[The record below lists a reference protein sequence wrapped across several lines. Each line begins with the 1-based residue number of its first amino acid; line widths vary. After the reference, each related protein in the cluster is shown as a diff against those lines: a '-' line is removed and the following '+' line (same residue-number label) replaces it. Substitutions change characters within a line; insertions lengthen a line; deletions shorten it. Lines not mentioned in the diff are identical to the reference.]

1 MRERLVDELGTVRY
15 EEFLIYLM
23 GPYTTFEVA
32 DLLPEDADPEDISL
46 PSARANSD
54 TIDEMQALLRRV
66 QGSLRTDPGVNA
78 FLAIDANVPL
88 EEMNAATQSIE
99 FARGSNAVVFVVPPI
114 GDSLGV
120 GMEIGS
126 VLEDRYPDGV
136 DRILLAHEADI
147 SSAMLGGIT
156 TRWDARI
163 TPYADESKLIDEIRE
178 FMIEIMSR
186 EQYGDLDP
194 K

>member
-32 DLLPEDADPEDISL
+32 DLLPKDADPEDISL

-99 FARGSNAVVFVVPPI
+99 FARGSNAVVFVVPRI
-114 GDSLGV
+114 GDNLGV

-126 VLEDRYPDGV
+126 VLEDRYPDGA

-178 FMIEIMSR
+178 FIVEIMSR